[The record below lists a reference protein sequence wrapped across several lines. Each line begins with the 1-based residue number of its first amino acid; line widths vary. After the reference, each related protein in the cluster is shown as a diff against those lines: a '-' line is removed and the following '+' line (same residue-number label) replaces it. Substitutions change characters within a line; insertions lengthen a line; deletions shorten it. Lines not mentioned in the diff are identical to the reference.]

1 MAKSLDIVGIK
12 GPNGWSA
19 IRRELDVQSFGVNAW
34 TRPQG
39 ETIVGEHTETGS
51 GQEELYIVIAGSARF
66 TVDGDDLDAPTGT
79 AVFVGDPESKRRA
92 IALEDGTTVVVVGG
106 KAGVAYTPGAFE
118 VNIDVFRLFQE
129 DKIEQAKDMIT
140 DALERFED
148 RGALT
153 YNLACAE
160 ARLGE
165 TESAV
170 EHLRAA
176 LELRPGLTDLAR
188 GDTDLDALREDPRFV
203 ELVPAASG

>member
-1 MAKSLDIVGIK
+1 MAKSIDIVGIK
-12 GPNGWSA
+12 GPNGWSP

-34 TRPQG
+34 TRPEG

-66 TVDGDDLDAPTGT
+66 TVDGDDLDAPAGT
-79 AVFVGDPESKRRA
+79 AVFVGDPESKRTA

-106 KAGVAYTPGAFE
+106 KAGAAYKPGAFE

-129 DKIEQAKDMIT
+129 DKIEEAKEMIT
-140 DALERFED
+140 DALGRFED

-165 TESAV
+165 TDSAV

-188 GDTDLDALREDPRFV
+188 GDTDLDALREDPRFA
-203 ELVPAASG
+203 ELVPAASS